1 MNETKCSNNE
11 CTDEN
16 FYCAKCI
23 QSRSVII
30 KCLINVWNIVSLKFN
45 SKLNDLFST
54 EGILI

>member
-30 KCLINVWNIVSLKFN
+30 KCLINVWNIVALKFN

-54 EGILI
+54 EGIN